1 MPIVKTLRCGLKYF
15 YGVLLALYI
24 TAPAYAFAPSQV
36 PLLSA
41 PAVPPNLMLLV
52 DNSGS
57 MNNIIWASGF
67 DPVLVRPK
75 ITYSYKYY
83 ICGRNYCDGDRDIL
97 GDDTMILSQ
106 ASSNGCG
113 SGYYYV
119 KRDNV
124 AYCFVLPDPVDDANE
139 GSTRFTADYLS
150 YLVDL
155 SRAAGVTRKDFTKG
169 SIIPSDFRMN
179 VARSVAKDLVVN
191 TTKIQGN
198 TSIRIGLANFNPPT
212 NDDSGPGGKIAVDVK
227 DLAEVKKTTYQA
239 AVSATT
245 AAQNVTDLTTAIGKL
260 RSDSNTPLAETY
272 YEVTRYFRGMK
283 PYYNSTPAQ
292 YTSPI
297 QYRCQKNFSV
307 VVTDGLPTY
316 DRTFPK
322 DDPDDLLNK
331 DRSLPD
337 WDLNSANDGANVN
350 GDGEGD
356 RLYLDDIAKFA
367 YDIDMRK
374 PADGTDLALKN
385 WDTAGFNPQNMVT
398 YTVGFTAA
406 NQMLIDAADTNHG
419 HGTYFQTNDGAGLTN
434 SLASALRDINAKAG
448 SGGGGAT
455 NSATLVTGTQ
465 FYQTLYDPADWRG
478 TIKAYN
484 IDTATGS
491 TTTFAWNTDD
501 TITSAAPKYESFNT
515 ATSKTIPLVMT
526 RFSTDQQAVLNSAVT
541 SSQRTQYGIVGSDF
555 IAWAMGTNK
564 TGLRQRTKLLGDIV
578 NSPLASALPTSRTAS
593 DLADDATYTNYLNA
607 KMSNMSYSLLV
618 NANDGFMHVINPVDG
633 TRRYAY
639 MPSTVLPSLVTLSA
653 LDYGGGSHKFTVDG
667 PLSVMDVKPS
677 SSAPWQ
683 TVAFGG
689 TGAGGKA
696 YYAVNLY
703 TAGSNDISAL
713 WEVQAPA
720 SADILN
726 TFNDLGFA
734 YSKPD
739 VANMADGTGI
749 VAIGNG
755 YGSNTGLAALYI
767 LNATTGALIS
777 KIAIPA
783 KSGESDNGLSSVKL
797 LTDSKNVVQAAYA
810 GDLRG
815 RLWKFDLSSTTALGW
830 KVAYGTASNPL
841 PLFTAPRGVAQPITV
856 QPVLVDH
863 PNKTGKMV
871 YFGTGKFLE
880 AADKTTTDQQAFY
893 AVWDNGVGNLAEANL
908 VAQAINGTVVAGA
921 GTSNGNTYFTST
933 NNDVDWASKKGWY
946 LPLATSSP
954 YLGERIIYPAQT
966 SRGRI
971 IFTTA
976 AVSSG
981 DPCESTG
988 TGRIFELDAAKGGML
1003 TYQVLDTNG
1012 DNDVSNSDSIVSGLA
1027 FNTGIPNLA
1036 AIVAGISP
1044 GNDNKYI
1051 IDSSGGGV
1059 TKLLEKGGTSNVY
1072 QRIMWRQIQ

>member
-1 MPIVKTLRCGLKYF
+1 MPIVKTLCRGLKYF
-15 YGVLLALYI
+15 YGGLLALYF
-24 TAPAYAFAPSQV
+24 TVPAQAAFAPSQV

-57 MNNIIWASGF
+57 MNNIIWASDF
-67 DPVLVRPK
+67 NPSTVRPK
-75 ITYSYKYY
+75 ITYSYKYNV
-83 ICGRNYCDGDRDIL
+83 CGWYYCDGDKDIL
-97 GDDTMILSQ
+97 GDDTLILSQ
-106 ASSNGCG
+106 ASSNGCD
-113 SGYYYV
+113 SDYYYV
-119 KRDNV
+119 KRNNV
-124 AYCFVLPDPVDDANE
+124 SYCFKLPDPVDDANE
-139 GSTRFTADYLS
+139 GSTRYTADYLS
-150 YLVDL
+150 YLIDL
-155 SRAAGVTRKDFTKG
+155 APSVRKRDFTKG
-169 SIIPSDFRMN
+169 AIPNDFRMN
-179 VARSVAKDLVVN
+179 VARNVAKDLVVN

-212 NDDSGPGGKIAVDVK
+212 NDDAGPGGKIAVDVK
-227 DLAEVKKTTYQA
+227 DLAEVKKTTYQN

-245 AAQNVTDLTTAIGKL
+245 AAQNVKDLTTAIGKL

-307 VVTDGLPTY
+307 IVTDGLPTY
-316 DRTFPK
+316 DRTFPGPNE
-322 DDPDDLLNK
+322 DPDDKLNT
-331 DRSLPD
+331 DRSLPN
-337 WDLNSANDGANVN
+337 WDLKANDGANLK

-356 RLYLDDIAKFA
+356 TLYLDDIAKFA

-374 PADGTDLALKN
+374 PADGTDLTLKN
-385 WDTAGFNPQNMVT
+385 WDTAGFNPQNMIT
-398 YTVGFTAA
+398 YTVGFTVA
-406 NQMLIDAADTNHG
+406 NQMLMDAADISHG
-419 HGTYFQTNDGAGLTN
+419 HGTYFQTNDSAGLTN
-434 SLASALRDINAKAG
+434 SMAAALRDINAKAG

-455 NSATLVTGTQ
+455 NSTTLVPGIK

-484 IDTATGS
+484 IDTTTGATGEL
-491 TTTFAWNTDD
+491 AWNTDD
-501 TITSAAPKYESFNT
+501 TITSAAPKFESFNT
-515 ATSKTIPLVMT
+515 STFKPIPLLMA
-526 RFSTDQQAVLNSAVT
+526 RFSTDQQAVLNNAVT
-541 SSQRTQYGIVGSDF
+541 QSQRTQYGIVGSDF
-555 IAWAMGTNK
+555 IAWAAGTNK
-564 TGLRQRTKLLGDIV
+564 AGLRQRARLLGDIV
-578 NSPLASALPTSRTAS
+578 NSPLASALPSSKTAS
-593 DLADDATYTNYLNA
+593 DLADDASYTNYLNTKA
-607 KMSNMSYSLLV
+607 SGMSYSLLV

-633 TRRYAY
+633 SRRYAY

-667 PLSVMDVKPS
+667 QISVMDVKPS
-677 SSAPWQ
+677 LSAPWQ

-703 TAGSNDISAL
+703 TAGSNDISAV

-726 TFNDLGFA
+726 AFNDLGFA

-783 KSGESDNGLSSVKL
+783 KTGETDNGLSSVKL

-863 PNKTGKMV
+863 PNKSGKMV
-871 YFGTGKFLE
+871 YFGTGKFIE

-908 VAQAINGTVVAGA
+908 VAQAVNGTGVSGT

-933 NNDVDWASKKGWY
+933 NNDVDWAAKKGWY

-966 SRGRI
+966 SRERI

-1027 FNTGIPNLA
+1027 FNSGIPNLA

-1059 TKLLEKGGTSNVY
+1059 TKLLEKGGPANVY